1 MSLPGPWALRATPQ
15 ARLPAQFTL
24 FPQFAF
30 RKKFVI
36 ARARSPVEV
45 TAIDANRPY
54 PCYIASVR
62 YLVKGRVRM
71 GKESAL
77 LRAIDQGT
85 LGNGSIAGDEYL
97 YDMEQARLNQT
108 GVAQW
113 VETCFCDPP
122 LAEERPYWEKYFEAR
137 HFSTCCGH
145 RRAISRLPLQLRR
158 PSRYQTQFVF
168 RHLGFVLGRVL
179 FIASTSTGL
188 AQNTSTHHDASICS
202 LIKRGN
208 VV

>member
-1 MSLPGPWALRATPQ
+1 MTPIAQ
-15 ARLPAQFTL
+15 AVR
-24 FPQFAF
+24 
-30 RKKFVI
+30 V
-36 ARARSPVEV
+36 
-45 TAIDANRPY
+45 NRPY

-97 YDMEQARLNQT
+97 YDMEQARLNET

-122 LAEERPYWEKYFEAR
+122 LAEERPYWEEYFELLSVKDTHSRRNCR
-137 HFSTCCGH
+137 HENGTEPWACCDCDCTKK
-145 RRAISRLPLQLRR
+145 LEEKLR
-158 PSRYQTQFVF
+158 TQGTPFLNMLRSQKSDF
-168 RHLGFVLGRVL
+168 
-179 FIASTSTGL
+179 
-188 AQNTSTHHDASICS
+188 
-202 LIKRGN
+202 
-208 VV
+208 